1 MKLTLYAWAAAIAL
15 GVASAKC
22 DPADIEALSDCVGAT
37 LAATVGCA
45 DMGTC
50 QGTYGTP
57 SLLCTCP
64 AGCQDALDT
73 LYDTCGGT
81 CWHDGSEW
89 DTNIRTMSDQIN
101 AAGCSSAEM
110 VRHDPYVPS

>member
-22 DPADIEALSDCVGAT
+22 DPADSGHPQDWNCV
-37 LAATVGCA
+37 AATVGILDTCA
-45 DMGTC
+45 DMVPCTGAR
-50 QGTYGTP
+50 P
-57 SLLCTCP
+57 VLCPCP

>member
-22 DPADIEALSDCVGAT
+22 DPTDTEAFSDCV
-37 LAATVGCA
+37 AATVGIVITCA

-50 QGTYGTP
+50 TYHVGTCP
-57 SLLCTCP
+57 CP

-81 CWHDGSEW
+81 CSLDGTEW
-89 DTNIRTMSDQIN
+89 DTNIRTTSDQIN